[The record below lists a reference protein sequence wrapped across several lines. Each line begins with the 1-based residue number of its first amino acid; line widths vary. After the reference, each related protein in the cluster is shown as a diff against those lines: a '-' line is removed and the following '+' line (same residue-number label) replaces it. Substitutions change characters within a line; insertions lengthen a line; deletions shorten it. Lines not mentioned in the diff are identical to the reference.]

1 MAGDGDTAVRAAFP
15 NPTVEG
21 RLHENRDFVYLVMNE
36 HPPFGSFLK
45 SLL

>member
-21 RLHENRDFVYLVMNE
+21 RLHENRDFVYLVMDE
-36 HPPFGSFLK
+36 CPPFGSFLK